1 MKEDVL
7 GVLREWTLHY
17 LQNKDLITR
26 SIVSIEKNE
35 DGWDLIVNTK
45 TEPRFVIVLPDFA
58 ALGPALD
65 RVKDKNVLVVTL
77 NKRQNVDA
85 LVSLWPQIVAH
96 PKLTLVFVNPYSA
109 LEKKWIIVPYVHE
122 RIIERKALKLGL
134 DSLFMTVEEYT
145 S

>member
-26 SIVSIEKNE
+26 SIVNIDKNK
-35 DGWDLIVNTK
+35 DGWDLVVSTK
-45 TEPRFVIVLPDFA
+45 TEPRFVLVLPDLA
-58 ALGPALD
+58 ALVPSLD
-65 RVKDKNVLVVTL
+65 KVKDKNSLIVTL
-77 NKRQNVDA
+77 NKRQNVDT

-96 PKLTLVFVNPYSA
+96 PKLTLVFVNPYST

-145 S
+145 G